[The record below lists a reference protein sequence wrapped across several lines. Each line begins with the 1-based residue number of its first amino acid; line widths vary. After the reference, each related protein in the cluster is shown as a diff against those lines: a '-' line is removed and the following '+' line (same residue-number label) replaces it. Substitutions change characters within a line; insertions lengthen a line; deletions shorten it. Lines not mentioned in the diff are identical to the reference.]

1 MRYQLAKFGT
11 MSRCTATSQSIVKH
25 KLSRPVS
32 VKWRQTYSKAKTCP
46 KKHTVPCKCFRHS
59 DQTSD
64 TFKFSMKSVHLS
76 VNYEQMQ
83 ETKHS
88 RSFHFSD
95 FTSLITFLL
104 SLLRLRAPT
113 SQANT
118 GEKQLT
124 WHITAS

>member
-1 MRYQLAKFGT
+1 

-25 KLSRPVS
+25 KAQQISWCEMTTNLLKSKDLSKIHAVL
-32 VKWRQTYSKAKTCP
+32 
-46 KKHTVPCKCFRHS
+46 CKCFRHS
-59 DQTSD
+59 DQTCD
-64 TFKFSMKSVHLS
+64 TFKFSKKSVHFS

-95 FTSLITFLL
+95 FTPLITFLL
-104 SLLRLRAPT
+104 SLLHLRAPT

-118 GEKQLT
+118 GGKETQGERNKGNKQLT
-124 WHITAS
+124 

>member
-1 MRYQLAKFGT
+1 MIEVRIRKVWHYEPMHSNVSVYSKTQAQQ
-11 MSRCTATSQSIVKH
+11 TSQCEMTTNLLKSKDLSQKH
-25 KLSRPVS
+25 AAL
-32 VKWRQTYSKAKTCP
+32 
-46 KKHTVPCKCFRHS
+46 CKSFRHS

-64 TFKFSMKSVHLS
+64 TFKFSTKSVHLS

-88 RSFHFSD
+88 QSFHFSD
-95 FTSLITFLL
+95 FTSPITFLL
-104 SLLRLRAPT
+104 SLLHLRAPT

-124 WHITAS
+124 